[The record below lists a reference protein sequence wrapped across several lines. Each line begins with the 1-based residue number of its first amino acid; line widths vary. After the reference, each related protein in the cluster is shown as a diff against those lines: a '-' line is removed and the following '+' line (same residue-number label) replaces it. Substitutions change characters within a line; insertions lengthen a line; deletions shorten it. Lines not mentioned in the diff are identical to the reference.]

1 MEIISKRLVISNLSA
16 GDFHFYS
23 RLVSDEKVMQYITGK
38 ALTLEEAESR
48 FQLSLYGVKGYS
60 DTGFFIIKH
69 FEDQE
74 FVGMCKLV
82 QFDESAAEIGYMLLP
97 EWWGK
102 GYASEIVE
110 SLLELVKAKN
120 YSNEIVGLVDPGNLA
135 SINVLAKFG
144 FEHYKTGQNEGLPTA
159 CYRLKLVKQ

>member
-60 DTGFFIIKH
+60 DTGFFIVKH
-69 FEDQE
+69 IHDQE

-97 EWWGK
+97 EWWSK
-102 GYASEIVE
+102 GYAFEIVE
-110 SLLELVKAKN
+110 SLVELVKTKN
-120 YSNEIVGLVDPGNLA
+120 YSNEIVGLVDPQNQA
-135 SINVLAKFG
+135 SINVLAKLG
-144 FEHYKTGQNEGLPTA
+144 FEHYETKQIDGLPTA
-159 CYRLKLVKQ
+159 FYRFILAK